1 MRPEWAAAERAQVV
15 RDAFASWR
23 KAGLVTE
30 EVASEAAQRFPDD
43 RVRAVPAMAILSAI
57 FAAVAGVAVLILVG
71 IWSHYAFAAILVA
84 GLVAL
89 GVELLMGPGRR
100 KRSGVEEGLSAAFV
114 IAVAVAGF
122 WLLDEAIGLRG
133 GTAMRWNLLVVA
145 AACTLACYRW
155 GMPAWAAPASFL
167 GFWVLASSTH
177 GRWLLLGAALALTP
191 VLSYGS
197 KHPRLAPSHRLAL
210 VIALA
215 IALAGAYLAIN
226 LYSLDEHW
234 IEELQWPR
242 QSPPLWAPI
251 VRLVAIAGTA
261 LLPLA
266 VLARGIRA
274 RDRLL
279 IGCGAL
285 LAAAS
290 CVTLRAYVHVA
301 PAWLILVAAGG
312 ACLAMALLLR
322 RWLDGGPGKERG
334 GFTTAELG
342 TGGNPQRV
350 AELAATLATL
360 TPAAPVPRQPGF
372 KPGGGEFGGGGASG
386 GF

>member
-1 MRPEWAAAERAQVV
+1 MKPEWAAAERAQVV
-15 RDAFASWR
+15 RDAFASWG
-23 KAGLVTE
+23 KAGLVAP
-30 EVASEAAQRFPDD
+30 EVVSDAALRFPDD
-43 RVRAVPAMAILSAI
+43 RARAAPAMAVLSAI
-57 FAAVAGVAVLILVG
+57 FAAVAGIAVLILIS
-71 IWSHYAFAAILVA
+71 IWTHYAFASIVVA
-84 GLVAL
+84 PLLGL

-122 WLLDEAIGLRG
+122 WLLDEAFGLRS
-133 GTAMRWNLLVVA
+133 GTAMRWNLLIIA
-145 AACTLACYRW
+145 AACSFACYRW
-155 GMPAWAAPASFL
+155 GMPFWAAPASLL
-167 GFWVLASSTH
+167 GFWVLASTAN

-191 VLSYGS
+191 VLSHGM

-210 VIALA
+210 AVTLAAALV
-215 IALAGAYLAIN
+215 GAYLAIN
-226 LYSLDEHW
+226 IYSLDRHW
-234 IEELQWPR
+234 IEEMQWSSRVRPE
-242 QSPPLWAPI
+242 WATL
-251 VRLVAIAGTA
+251 VRLAAMAGTA

-279 IGCGAL
+279 IWCGAL
-285 LAAAS
+285 MGAAS

-301 PAWLILVAAGG
+301 PAWMILAGAG
-312 ACLAMALLLR
+312 LACLALALGLR
-322 RWLDGGPGKERG
+322 RWLDAGPGQERG

-350 AELAATLATL
+350 AELAAVLATF
-360 TPAAPVPRQPGF
+360 TPAAPAPRQEGF
-372 KPGGGEFGGGGASG
+372 KPGGGEFGGGGASA